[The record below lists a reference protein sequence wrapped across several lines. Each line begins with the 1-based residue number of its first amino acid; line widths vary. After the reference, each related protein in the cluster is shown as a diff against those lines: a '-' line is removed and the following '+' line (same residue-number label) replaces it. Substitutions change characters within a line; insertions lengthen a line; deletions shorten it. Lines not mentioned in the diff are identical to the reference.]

1 MEISRSTMLVYLP
14 MWSHHG
20 KAVVHFNIE
29 EGTSVASSVAYFRFV
44 GDICQSYPNL
54 IFVRV
59 A

>member
-1 MEISRSTMLVYLP
+1 MGISRSTMLVYLP

-29 EGTSVASSVAYFRFV
+29 EGTSVAYFRFV
-44 GDICQSYPNL
+44 AIFVSVVVSYPNL